1 MTLIDPLLLATARL
15 STFAGGSGLTNA
27 SGFFF
32 RRDERLFLVSSRHVF
47 VDNDSG
53 HQPDRVEVELHL
65 DPDNVTQTIGLSIL
79 LYKDG
84 HAVWRQGRDKDSEI
98 DVAVLE
104 IDRAAL
110 PERLVM
116 RAFSPRHLVSNS
128 DAMPLGQTL
137 LIPGF
142 PLGFHDAIHHLP
154 VVRHAILASPWGL
167 RFQSR
172 AYFLTDAR
180 THRGSSGAPVVFRC
194 DDEHLQDDELPWKL
208 LGIHS
213 SRMDMGDRHPTQDES
228 LGLNISWYPDILLT
242 LTESVSPIAPADNE
256 STGQA

>member
-1 MTLIDPLLLATARL
+1 MTRVDPLLLATARL
-15 STFAGGSGLTNA
+15 STFAGDCGLTNA

-32 RRDERLFLVSSRHVF
+32 RRDERMFLVSSRHVF

-53 HQPDRVEVELHL
+53 HLPDRVEVELHL

-79 LYKDG
+79 LYKNG
-84 HAVWRQGRDKDSEI
+84 RAVWRQGRDQDSEI

-104 IDRAAL
+104 IDGAAL
-110 PERLVM
+110 PGVAL
-116 RAFSPRHLVSNS
+116 RAFSPRHLASSS
-128 DAMPLGQTL
+128 DEMPLGQSL

-154 VVRHAILASPWGL
+154 VVRHANLASPWGL

-180 THRGSSGAPVVFRC
+180 THRGSSGAPVVLRC
-194 DDEHLQDDELPWKL
+194 DNEHLQDDELPWKL

-242 LTESVSPIAPADNE
+242 LTDPATLTAPPGNPPA
-256 STGQA
+256 GRA

>member
-1 MTLIDPLLLATARL
+1 MPLIDPLLLATARL
-15 STFAGGSGLTNA
+15 STFSAKKGLTNA

-47 VDNDSG
+47 VDNASG
-53 HQPDRVEVELHL
+53 HLPDRLEVELHL
-65 DPDNVTQTIGLSIL
+65 DADNVTKTIGLSIL

-84 HAVWRQGRDKDSEI
+84 RAVWRQGRDKDSEI

-104 IDRAAL
+104 IERSAL
-110 PERLVM
+110 PEGVEL
-116 RAFSPRHLVSNS
+116 RAFSPKHLASAS
-128 DAMPLGQTL
+128 DEMPLGQSL

-142 PLGFHDAIHHLP
+142 PLGFHDAVHHLP

-180 THRGSSGAPVVFRC
+180 THRGSSGAPVALRC
-194 DDEHLQDDELPWKL
+194 ANEHFQDDELPWKL

-228 LGLNISWYPDILLT
+228 LGLNISWYSDILLT
-242 LTESVSPIAPADNE
+242 LTDLAGPPPPPSD
-256 STGQA
+256 